1 MSAFAKGVPLSG
13 YGQVIKASGGAA
25 PVVYMS
31 VEASNTIK
39 QGDIL
44 SLDGTSEK
52 VEQAVDGSGLTTAG
66 YGLRADVTGRTFIA
80 MEDKTVGASPTDD
93 DKIACVELTQ
103 DVWVKLCI
111 INAPSSVGAI
121 GAATNT
127 TQTATKQNTVYAI
140 CRYTP
145 DGTNSYYGLSITGP
159 TGNAGL
165 KIAQYTLDKAIA
177 ETYAMVYAVKPT
189 ADGR

>member
-1 MSAFAKGVPLSG
+1 MSALAKGVALPG
-13 YGQVIKASGGAA
+13 YGQVIKASGGPV

-52 VEQAVDGSGLTTAG
+52 VEQAIDGSGLTTAL
-66 YGLRADVTGRTFIA
+66 YSLRADVSGRTFIA
-80 MEDKTVGASPTDD
+80 IEDKTVGASPTDD

-103 DVWVKLCI
+103 DVLVKLCV
-111 INAPSSVGAI
+111 INAPSSVGAT

-140 CRYTP
+140 CRFTP
-145 DGTNSYYGLSITGP
+145 DGVNTFYGLSVTGP

-165 KIAQYTLDKAIA
+165 KIVQYTPDKAIG
-177 ETYAMVYAVKPT
+177 ETYAMVWAGKPT